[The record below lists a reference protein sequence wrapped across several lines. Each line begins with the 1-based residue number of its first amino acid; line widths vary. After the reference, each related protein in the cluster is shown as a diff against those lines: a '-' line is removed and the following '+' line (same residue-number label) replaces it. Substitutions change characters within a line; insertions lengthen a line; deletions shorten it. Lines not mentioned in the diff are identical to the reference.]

1 MNDKNGGLP
10 GYCILLDGIIAEIA
24 KEQGRESEEV
34 KQAILMNLE
43 EQR

>member
-1 MNDKNGGLP
+1 VNNKNSSLP
-10 GYCILLDGIIAEIA
+10 DYCILIDGIIAEIA
-24 KEQGRESEEV
+24 EKHGRESEEV